1 MEINNLIIIKNS
13 QYIILSA
20 VLIFAVLSLI
30 CVKSTRKFVFLFFF
44 FLFTG
49 FFYFTL
55 GFMELTFLLAV
66 PAMLFTAS
74 FYLFELKKEIFS
86 VKNISE
92 ESGEDFSTVS
102 LEYELEKRPGKKES
116 LLNYIIPV
124 LFCSGIMFLF
134 IKLNTDFIKSFKI
147 ADKITIATF
156 SDMAKEIFSNYI
168 ILIIILM
175 ILIFMV
181 SIWSITIISNRR
193 KR

>member
-1 MEINNLIIIKNS
+1 M
-13 QYIILSA
+13 
-20 VLIFAVLSLI
+20 
-30 CVKSTRKFVFLFFF
+30 
-44 FLFTG
+44 
-49 FFYFTL
+49 
-55 GFMELTFLLAV
+55 LAV
-66 PAMLFTAS
+66 PAMLFAAS

-102 LEYELEKRPGKKES
+102 LDYELEKHPGKKES

-124 LFCSGIMFLF
+124 LFCSGIIFLF
-134 IKLNTDFIKSFKI
+134 IKLNTGFIKSFKI

-156 SDMAKEIFSNYI
+156 SDMAKEVFSNYT